1 LTAGYRLSTF
11 SKVEKMDLKSL
22 IKLTDFLWEIPQQ
35 GEMRVPG
42 RIFASEKLVSAM
54 DEKVREQVTNVA
66 MLPGIQLA
74 SIAMPDA
81 HWGYGFPI
89 GGVAAFDP
97 DEEGVISMGGV
108 GFDISCGV
116 RTMKTGMTREEVMP
130 RLKTLVD
137 QLFNRV
143 PAGVGS
149 EGLIKLTPG
158 QIDQMLA
165 GGAEWAVKKGYGV
178 KEDLEYIEEH
188 GRVDG
193 AVPENVSDTA
203 KKRQHR
209 EMGTLGSGNHYLEV
223 QVVADIYDEKTA
235 QALGLRKDDVVIS
248 VHCGSR
254 GLGHQIGTDALK
266 DLAYA
271 AQKYNINIKDREL
284 ASAPINS
291 PEGRRYLGAMSAG
304 INCALANRQIITHL
318 VREIFT
324 EVYPQGHIKMLYDI
338 SHNTC
343 KVETHMI
350 SGKKKRLYVHRKGAT
365 RAFGPGQ
372 IDLPREYQH
381 VGQPVLIGG
390 TMGTSSYILVG
401 TEEGMKQAFGS
412 ACHGAGR
419 AMSRTQAKKRWHGR
433 EVIDSLAEQ
442 GILVRGHSYS
452 GIAEEAPESYKDV
465 TEVVEA
471 AHHADLARK
480 VARVKPIACV
490 KG

>member
-1 LTAGYRLSTF
+1 MDPKTF
-11 SKVEKMDLKSL
+11 NKINDY
-22 IKLTDFLWEIPQQ
+22 LWEIPRT
-35 GEMRVPG
+35 GDMGVPG
-42 RIFASEKLVSAM
+42 RIFASEKLIREM

-74 SIAMPDA
+74 SMAMPDA

-97 DEEGVISMGGV
+97 EEGGIISMGGV

-116 RTMKTGMTREEVMP
+116 RTMKTGMTKEEVMP
-130 RLKTLVD
+130 RIRTLVD
-137 QLFNRV
+137 QFYNRV

-149 EGLIKLTPG
+149 EGLIKLSSA
-158 QIDQMLA
+158 QIDEMLV

-178 KEDLEYIEEH
+178 KDDLEYIEEH

-193 AVPENVSDTA
+193 AEPEHVSDTA
-203 KKRQHR
+203 KKRQYR

-223 QVVADIYDEKTA
+223 QVVDEVYDEKAA
-235 QALGLRKDDVVIS
+235 QAMGLRKNDVVIT

-254 GLGHQIGTDALK
+254 GLGHQIGTDYLRS
-266 DLAYA
+266 LADA
-271 AQKYNINIKDREL
+271 AQRFKLPIKDREL

-291 PEGRRYLGAMSAG
+291 PEGRKYFGAMSAG

-324 EVYPQGHIKMLYDI
+324 EVYPEGRIKMLYDI

-343 KVETHMI
+343 KVETHI
-350 SGKKKRLYVHRKGAT
+350 INGRKKRLYVHRKGAT

-372 IDLPREYQH
+372 IDLPVEYRN

-390 TMGTSSYILVG
+390 TMGTASYILAG

-419 AMSRTQAKKRWHGR
+419 AMSRTQAKKKWKGR
-433 EVIDSLAEQ
+433 EIIDLLAAR
-442 GILVRGHSYS
+442 GIIVRGHSYS

-465 TEVVEA
+465 TEVVDA
-471 AHHADLARK
+471 AHAANLARK
-480 VARVKPIACV
+480 VVKVKPIACV